1 MSAAPE
7 PGAAGAQA
15 PAAQLTMVRPAA
27 PSRPAPLASR
37 LRRALGVLRA
47 RWVLRGCERG
57 RHVCVEGALL
67 VRNAGRLRLGA
78 HVTFAGGMLPTALV
92 CHEGA
97 QLEVGDACVFNYGAS
112 LEAHGHVCI
121 GQRCMF
127 ASFVRLCDRTPD
139 GEVRPIVLG
148 DDVWV
153 AHGAIIGPGVTI
165 GDGSVVAA
173 GSVVLSDVPPRSLA
187 IGNPARAVSLD
198 LVSPDQAS

>member
-1 MSAAPE
+1 
-7 PGAAGAQA
+7 
-15 PAAQLTMVRPAA
+15 VRPEA
-27 PSRPAPLASR
+27 PSRPAPLAKR

-47 RWVLRGCERG
+47 RWVLRGCELG
-57 RHVCVEGALL
+57 RHVCVEGALR
-67 VRNAGRLRLGA
+67 VRNAGSLRLGA
-78 HVTFAGGMLPTALV
+78 LVTFADGMLPTALV

-97 QLEVGDACVFNYGAS
+97 RLEAGDACVFNYGAS
-112 LEAHGHVCI
+112 LEAHGLVRI

-127 ASFVRLCDRTPD
+127 ASFVRLCDRTAD

-165 GDGSVVAA
+165 GEGSVVAA

-198 LVSPDQAS
+198 LVSPEQAG